1 VSGVMP
7 VVGREEGVVQV
18 LAVVA
23 GVRVSGAMVVVKAAE
38 VGREVRATSADFNKA
53 YLSKYQS

>member
-1 VSGVMP
+1 MP